1 MKENYPKLGAVL
13 KRLLFQKDIRGAD
26 LARAVDLPLPTI
38 HRLLTGKSTRPY
50 QSSIKPIADYFGITP
65 EQLLGVQPL
74 FPDDT
79 LEKPAKS
86 AATPADSSAAFQ
98 LIPIWSW
105 QDLSEASPQAEK
117 TLAVGN
123 MSLAAFALIMPDFSM
138 EPLFEKGC
146 TLIFD
151 PQVKSVDRSYVLLKT
166 ANTYLFRQLL
176 VDAEHQYIK
185 SLNPDIS
192 ASSMRLL
199 GADERIIACLVE
211 TRSHFPII

>member
-74 FPDDT
+74 FPDEKLD
-79 LEKPAKS
+79 KPAKA
-86 AATPADSSAAFQ
+86 AATAFQ

-105 QDLSEASPQAEK
+105 QDLSEASPKAEQ

-123 MSLAAFALIMPDFSM
+123 MSADAFALIMPDFSM

-151 PQVKSVDRSYVLLKT
+151 PQVKPVDRSYVLLKT
-166 ANTYLFRQLL
+166 ANTYVFRQLL

-192 ASSMRLL
+192 ATSMRLL
-199 GADERIIACLVE
+199 GDDDRIMACLVE
-211 TRSHFPII
+211 TRSHFQII